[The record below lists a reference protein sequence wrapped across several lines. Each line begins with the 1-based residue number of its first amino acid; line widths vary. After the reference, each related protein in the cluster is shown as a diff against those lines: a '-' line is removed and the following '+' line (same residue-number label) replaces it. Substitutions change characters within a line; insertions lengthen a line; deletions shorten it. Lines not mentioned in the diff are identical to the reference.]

1 MFEDLTIDQQV
12 GAITDTQGFVYVM
25 VSNEDTDILVLQ
37 TCHHSLDIFH
47 GNGVHTGK
55 WFIQQ
60 NEFRIYRQR
69 TGDLRSSSFTT
80 GEAVAIVFT
89 NVVKAKLVQQAFQF
103 FTLFGLCEFGHFQYG
118 LDIVFHTQFAE
129 NGGFLWKITD
139 TELRPFVHGQLRDLF
154 IIEEYLAFIGLDQ
167 TYHHVEGSCLSG
179 AVGTQQAHDLSLVNL
194 YGYMVHNSTAAIYLY
209 QFFSVNFADQ
219 VLRYL
224 YKNTHPNANTFSIP
238 EFNSY
243 LPSGFPY
250 ICLQANSPL
259 MKVIDHIK
267 QAKDTLI
274 SFEIL
279 PPLKGKT
286 INSIYDH
293 LDPLMEFK
301 PAYINVTYH
310 RSEHVFK
317 KKADGTFD
325 KVEVR
330 KRPGTVGICAAI
342 MNYYKVD
349 AVPHLICGGF
359 NKRETEDA
367 LIDLNFIGV
376 DNVLVLRG
384 DAAKNETTF
393 EPEIG
398 GNRYALDL
406 LKQVINLNN
415 GIYLEEDIRDGF
427 RTNFCIGV
435 AGYPEKHFEAPNLQ
449 TDLAYLKAKVE
460 AGAEYVVTQMFF
472 DNQKYFNFVK
482 ACRDAGIDIPIIP
495 GLKPITSKKQL
506 SVIPRTFHVDI
517 PTDFSN
523 EIMKCKTD
531 AEVEQVGTEWL
542 LQQSKELKAAGVP
555 VLHYYT
561 LGKPKVIY
569 NAVKELV

>member
-1 MFEDLTIDQQV
+1 
-12 GAITDTQGFVYVM
+12 
-25 VSNEDTDILVLQ
+25 
-37 TCHHSLDIFH
+37 
-47 GNGVHTGK
+47 
-55 WFIQQ
+55 
-60 NEFRIYRQR
+60 
-69 TGDLRSSSFTT
+69 
-80 GEAVAIVFT
+80 
-89 NVVKAKLVQQAFQF
+89 
-103 FTLFGLCEFGHFQYG
+103 
-118 LDIVFHTQFAE
+118 
-129 NGGFLWKITD
+129 
-139 TELRPFVHGQLRDLF
+139 
-154 IIEEYLAFIGLDQ
+154 
-167 TYHHVEGSCLSG
+167 
-179 AVGTQQAHDLSLVNL
+179 
-194 YGYMVHNSTAAIYLY
+194 
-209 QFFSVNFADQ
+209 
-219 VLRYL
+219 
-224 YKNTHPNANTFSIP
+224 
-238 EFNSY
+238 
-243 LPSGFPY
+243 
-250 ICLQANSPL
+250 

-267 QAKDTLI
+267 QATNTLI

-342 MNYYKVD
+342 MNHYRVD

-359 NKRETEDA
+359 TKRETEDA

-384 DAAKNETTF
+384 DAAKNETVF
-393 EPEIG
+393 EPERD
-398 GNRYALDL
+398 GNVYALDL
-406 LKQVINLNN
+406 LKQVVNLNT

-427 RTNFCIGV
+427 RTNFCIGA

-449 TDLAYLKAKVE
+449 TDIAYLKAKVA
-460 AGAEYVVTQMFF
+460 AGAEYIVTQMFF
-472 DNQKYFNFVK
+472 DNQKYFDFVQR
-482 ACRDAGIDIPIIP
+482 CREADINVPVIP

-517 PTDFSN
+517 PTELSTQVLQ
-523 EIMKCKTD
+523 CKADTD
-531 AEVEQVGTEWL
+531 VELVGTEWL
-542 LQQSKELKAAGVP
+542 LQQSRELKKAGVP

-561 LGKPKVIY
+561 LGKAKVIY
-569 NAVKELV
+569 NVVKQVL